1 MPASRCAKLQCARGE
16 DLEKGFSRAN
26 VATCAKRVK
35 VQRNLISAVPP
46 RQAVQGKG
54 PYGHN
59 KHAYRH

>member
-26 VATCAKRVK
+26 VVTCAKHRS
-35 VQRNLISAVPP
+35 SAGVLLVAPTW
-46 RQAVQGKG
+46 RAVQGKG